1 MNGCARL
8 SVSCL
13 PEEHSRTP
21 GGIVFLDKP
30 QGWTSRRAVNEV
42 ARLFGGI
49 KAGHAG
55 TLDPLATGML
65 PILLGE
71 ATRFAGY
78 GLDADKA
85 YEVEIDLSLQTD
97 TLDAEG
103 KVTARFYTV
112 PDRADVEEAVAAFR
126 GEYAQ
131 YPPAYSAIRVD
142 GKRAHKLARQGT
154 EVTLASR
161 QVHIRELRLLD
172 WAWPNLKL
180 FVHCSK
186 GTYIRSLARDIGERL
201 HLGGCVVALRRLSTG
216 SWPSEMMVDIDTLR
230 ERKEQAIVPLQ
241 VWLRHLPKVIL
252 EAEEAR
258 RFVQGQRIPVTLPD
272 EPDADIV
279 VYCGEAL
286 LGTASIKAGTVA
298 SQVLHPKRILPSAQ
312 QLLASSAI

>member
-1 MNGCARL
+1 
-8 SVSCL
+8 VSCL
-13 PEEHSRTP
+13 PEEHSRTL
-21 GGIVFLDKP
+21 GGVVFLDKP

-85 YEVEIDLSLQTD
+85 YEVDIDLSLQTD

-103 KVTARFYTV
+103 EMTARFDA
-112 PDRADVEEAVAAFR
+112 PPERADVEEAVAAFR

-131 YPPAYSAIRVD
+131 YPPAFSAIRVD
-142 GKRAHKLARQGT
+142 GKRAHQLARQGA
-154 EVTLASR
+154 EVALASR
-161 QVHIRELRLLD
+161 QVHIHELRLLD
-172 WAWPNLKL
+172 WRWPHLRL
-180 FVHCSK
+180 FVRCSK

-201 HLGGCVVALRRLSTG
+201 HLGGCVAELRRLSTG
-216 SWPSEMMVDIDTLR
+216 NWPPEMMVDIDTLR
-230 ERKEQAIVPLQ
+230 ERGEQAIMPLGG
-241 VWLRHLPKVIL
+241 WLRHLPTVSL
-252 EAEEAR
+252 EAAEAR
-258 RFVQGQRIPVTLPD
+258 RFVQGQRIPVALPD
-272 EPDADIV
+272 EPAADIV
-279 VYCGEAL
+279 VYCGELL
-286 LGTASIKAGTVA
+286 LGTASVKEGTVA

-312 QLLASSAI
+312 QALG